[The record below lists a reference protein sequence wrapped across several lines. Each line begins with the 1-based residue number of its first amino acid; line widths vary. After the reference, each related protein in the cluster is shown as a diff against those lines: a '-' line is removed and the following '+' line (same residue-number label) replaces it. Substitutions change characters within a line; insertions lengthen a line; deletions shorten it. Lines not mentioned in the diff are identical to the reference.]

1 MLFSATESNFGLKVK
16 SNDHMFELIFAPKKG
31 QDVVFH
37 EAEMYILVQKYYFA
51 EFKLNYHGEY
61 RNMITIRSFTQFTQK
76 LKGIFT
82 D

>member
-1 MLFSATESNFGLKVK
+1 
-16 SNDHMFELIFAPKKG
+16 
-31 QDVVFH
+31 
-37 EAEMYILVQKYYFA
+37 MYILVQKYYFA

-61 RNMITIRSFTQFTQK
+61 NRNMITIRSFKQFTQK